1 MNSTSEHTFHIPVLG
16 LAYSIDTPIKVA
28 RYGITSVVSI
38 IKDELLE
45 KMREHYAHEYQ
56 QPFEAIPDSDI
67 DHRAKRITAYL
78 NLVQYIVTLQVQ
90 QLKNQDFEPNSEITN
105 YFELLPDHAPS
116 RILYQRMLETTGD
129 EQIQLQEE
137 LRKRIIPGQIQVN
150 IMTKIDNLNY
160 NSDKQPLPPEYAD
173 AMSALRGFANSDL
186 KAGVVFSAGLNP
198 RLFAYLES
206 FKDFFP
212 DEKGEV
218 RKSIILKVS
227 DYRSALIQGKLLA
240 KRGIWVS
247 EFRIESGL
255 NCGGHAFPTEG
266 YLLGPILEEFRQ
278 NRLALANELFSICNQ
293 ALQTK
298 TWPVYTAQPESRV
311 TVQGGI
317 GNAEEDRLF
326 RDYYGVDATGWGS
339 PFLLVPEATSVD
351 EHTLNDLSHARKE
364 DYFLSKASPLG
375 VPFNNFRKSTS
386 EAQRLRRIELDKPGS
401 PCYNK
406 HLAFDTEFTETPIC
420 QASRQYQRL
429 KLNQLE
435 TLNLSKEE
443 YDAKFDEITG
453 KDCLC
458 EGLATSALLKNHI
471 PLPKHRAAVTICPGP
486 NLAYFSGI
494 FSLKQ
499 MVNHIYGRLNIL
511 NNLPRP
517 HCFINECAMY
527 IDYLKKELQKPQ
539 APVSD
544 KQVKY
549 FTNFKTNLEAGVKYY
564 EELLE
569 KVTREAISGKARMME
584 ELESFKHTLAE
595 MQILL
600 AGHKLLIA

>member
-28 RYGITSVVSI
+28 RYGITSVISI

-45 KMREHYAHEYQ
+45 KMREHYAHEYH

-78 NLVQYIVTLQVQ
+78 NLVHFIVTSQVQ
-90 QLKNQDFEPNSEITN
+90 KLKSQPFEPNSEIVN

-116 RILYQRMLETTGD
+116 RMMYQRMLEAVGD
-129 EQIQLQEE
+129 EQLRLQDE
-137 LRKRIIPGQIQVN
+137 LRERIIPGQIQVN

-160 NSDKQPLPPEYAD
+160 TADHQPLPPEYAD

-186 KAGVVFSAGLNP
+186 HAGVVFSAGLNP

-240 KRGIWVS
+240 KRGVWVS

-278 NRLALANELFSICNQ
+278 NRDVLASELFAICNQ
-293 ALQTK
+293 ALQAK
-298 TWPVYTAQPESRV
+298 AWPAYLQQPENRI

-326 RDYYGVDATGWGS
+326 REYYGVDATGWGS

-351 EHTLNDLSHARKE
+351 EHTLNDLATARKE

-375 VPFNNFRKSTS
+375 VPFNNFRKSTA
-386 EAQRLRRIELDKPGS
+386 EAQRQRRIDLNKPGS

-443 YDAKFDEITG
+443 HDERFNEITG

-471 PLPKHRAAVTICPGP
+471 PLPTHRAAVTICPGP
-486 NLAYFSGI
+486 NLAYFSGV

-511 NNLPRP
+511 NNLNRP

-527 IDYLKKELQKPQ
+527 IDYLKKELHKTPV
-539 APVSD
+539 PVSD
-544 KQVKY
+544 KQAKY

-584 ELESFKHTLAE
+584 ELETFKHTLAE

-600 AGHKLLIA
+600 AGHKLLLA